1 LVGELTVR
9 FYGRLAEQFGG
20 VLVVPVSG
28 EGCTVGELR
37 AILVERLEPDGAGS
51 LEKGVRACVN
61 DAFVPDS
68 VAVRSGDEVEFL
80 PPLSGG

>member
-1 LVGELTVR
+1 MGKVSVR

-20 VLVVPVSG
+20 VLHVPVSAD
-28 EGCTVGELR
+28 GCTVGELR
-37 AILVERLEPDGAGS
+37 AMLVERLDPDGADS

-61 DAFVPDS
+61 DAVVSDLLKVGPG
-68 VAVRSGDEVEFL
+68 AEVEFL